1 VAQELRAQEHTNWV
15 TNCSS
20 DGPWN
25 PREFHIVGS
34 EVRSDAAVLAC
45 DVPPN
50 TEGGRD
56 ELGPSRDRGVS
67 VTMSFGA
74 ISLDDEYVNFIDA
87 PDGAGSDEERS
98 EDALRICV
106 VGSGTRFIS
115 GISYYT
121 YYLSDALHETFD
133 VSVVL
138 MRRLLPRRLYPGRK
152 RVGAHITDIETSSI
166 VPTFDGVDWFA
177 IPSLFRAGRFLR
189 QQQPDVVVFQWWTG
203 TVLHSFLY
211 LLRVARRSGAS
222 VVLEFHEDQD
232 SGETGV
238 PLVERIVRPGLR
250 HLIRSAAHYVVHSEW
265 DKDRLGAKF
274 ALDPARVT
282 VIPHGPYP
290 TYGETSPAASRR
302 APATTDAADPE
313 GGEEVTILFFGTI
326 RPYKGAEDLVEAFN
340 LLPRNG
346 SIRWRLLAVGETWEG
361 WELPAEK
368 IRESAFAED
377 IEFVNRYVTDAE
389 LPDLFDRAD
398 IVALPYHR
406 ASASGPLHMTMH
418 RGLPVVVTNVGGL
431 SEAAADYSGTVFVPP
446 ENPVA
451 LAEGIVSALELRAH
465 HHADIHTWDVSRV
478 RYTSLIEGI
487 RLARDHVDE
496 PKGSEASRGLLTL
509 QTSRQI

>member
-1 VAQELRAQEHTNWV
+1 
-15 TNCSS
+15 
-20 DGPWN
+20 
-25 PREFHIVGS
+25 
-34 EVRSDAAVLAC
+34 
-45 DVPPN
+45 
-50 TEGGRD
+50 
-56 ELGPSRDRGVS
+56 
-67 VTMSFGA
+67 MSFGA
-74 ISLDDEYVNFIDA
+74 VSLDDEYVPAVSSGNA
-87 PDGAGSDEERS
+87 ESGEESPDDM
-98 EDALRICV
+98 LRICV

-121 YYLSDALHETFD
+121 YYLADALQQTFS

-138 MRRLLPRRLYPGRK
+138 MRRLLPRHFYPGKK

-166 VPTFDGVDWFA
+166 APTFDGVDWFA
-177 IPSLFRAGRFLR
+177 VPSLFRAGRFLR
-189 QQQPDVVVFQWWTG
+189 QQKPDVVVFQWWTG

-211 LLRVARRSGAS
+211 LLRVARRAGAS
-222 VVLEFHEDQD
+222 VVVEFHEDQD

-250 HLIRSAAHYVVHSEW
+250 YLIRSTDHYVVHSEW

-274 ALDPARVT
+274 SLDPARVT

-290 TYGETSPAASRR
+290 IYGNSQPPANRKTPAA
-302 APATTDAADPE
+302 TVVEDPD

-340 LLPRNG
+340 LLPRDG

-368 IRESAFAED
+368 IRTSAFAED
-377 IEFVNRYVTDAE
+377 IEFVNRYVTDSE
-389 LPDLFDRAD
+389 LPALFNRAD

-418 RGLPVVVTNVGGL
+418 HGLPVVVTNVGGL

-446 ENPVA
+446 GNPVA
-451 LAEGIVSALELRAH
+451 LAEGIVSALDLRAQD
-465 HHADIHTWDVSRV
+465 HADIHTWDVSRV
-478 RYTSLIEGI
+478 RYVSLVEGI
-487 RLARDHVDE
+487 RLARDRAAESNEDE
-496 PKGSEASRGLLTL
+496 PASDRQGVLTL
-509 QTSRQI
+509 RPSRQG

>member
-1 VAQELRAQEHTNWV
+1 
-15 TNCSS
+15 
-20 DGPWN
+20 
-25 PREFHIVGS
+25 
-34 EVRSDAAVLAC
+34 
-45 DVPPN
+45 
-50 TEGGRD
+50 
-56 ELGPSRDRGVS
+56 
-67 VTMSFGA
+67 MSFGA
-74 ISLDDEYVNFIDA
+74 VSLDDEYVSPLA
-87 PDGAGSDEERS
+87 TPEAAEESS
-98 EDALRICV
+98 EAVLRVCV
-106 VGSGTRFIS
+106 VGSGTRFVS

-121 YYLSDALHETFD
+121 YYLSDALQETFS

-177 IPSLFRAGRFLR
+177 VPSLFRAARFLR

-238 PLVERIVRPGLR
+238 PLVERLVRPGLR
-250 HLIRSAAHYVVHSEW
+250 HLIRSAQHYVVHSQW
-265 DKDRLGAKF
+265 DKDRLGTKF
-274 ALDPARVT
+274 ALDPDRVT

-290 TYGETSPAASRR
+290 IYEDKGPAKERGIPAPAAAV
-302 APATTDAADPE
+302 APAA
-313 GGEEVTILFFGTI
+313 EEDVTILFFGTI

-368 IRESAFAED
+368 IRDSAFAED
-377 IEFVNRYVTDAE
+377 IEFINRYVTDSE
-389 LPDLFDRAD
+389 LACLFDRAD

-431 SEAAADYSGTVFVPP
+431 FEAAADYSGTVFVPP
-446 ENPVA
+446 ANPQA
-451 LAEGIVSALELRAH
+451 IADGIVSALELRDQ
-465 HHADIHTWDVSRV
+465 HHADIHTWDVSRI
-478 RYTSLIEGI
+478 RYASLIERI
-487 RLARDHVDE
+487 RSAHDKATGQRRDV
-496 PKGSEASRGLLTL
+496 LTL
-509 QTSRQI
+509 QPSRQA

>member
-1 VAQELRAQEHTNWV
+1 
-15 TNCSS
+15 
-20 DGPWN
+20 
-25 PREFHIVGS
+25 
-34 EVRSDAAVLAC
+34 
-45 DVPPN
+45 
-50 TEGGRD
+50 
-56 ELGPSRDRGVS
+56 
-67 VTMSFGA
+67 MSFGA
-74 ISLDDEYVNFIDA
+74 VSLDNEYVPA
-87 PDGAGSDEERS
+87 PSGRAQSGEKSPGET
-98 EDALRICV
+98 LRICV

-121 YYLSDALHETFD
+121 YYLADALQESFS

-138 MRRLLPRRLYPGRK
+138 MRRLLPRHFYPGKK

-177 IPSLFRAGRFLR
+177 VSSLFRAGRFLR

-211 LLRVARRSGAS
+211 LLRVARRSGAR
-222 VVLEFHEDQD
+222 VVVEFHEDQD

-250 HLIRSAAHYVVHSEW
+250 YLIRSTDHYVVHSEW
-265 DKDRLGAKF
+265 DKDRLGTKF
-274 ALDPARVT
+274 SLDPARVT

-290 TYGETSPAASRR
+290 IYGNSQTPVTRKT
-302 APATTDAADPE
+302 PATSGEEAPSGE
-313 GGEEVTILFFGTI
+313 EEVTILFFGTI

-340 LLPRNG
+340 LLPRDG

-368 IRESAFAED
+368 IRASAFAED
-377 IEFVNRYVTDAE
+377 IEFVNRYVTDSE
-389 LPDLFDRAD
+389 LPALFDRAD

-418 RGLPVVVTNVGGL
+418 HGLPVVVTNVGGL

-451 LAEGIVSALELRAH
+451 LAEGIVSALELRGQ

-478 RYTSLIEGI
+478 RYVSLIEGI
-487 RLARDHVDE
+487 RSADDHGGDPSGREADRDGHGVLALR
-496 PKGSEASRGLLTL
+496 P
-509 QTSRQI
+509 SRQA

>member
-1 VAQELRAQEHTNWV
+1 
-15 TNCSS
+15 
-20 DGPWN
+20 
-25 PREFHIVGS
+25 
-34 EVRSDAAVLAC
+34 
-45 DVPPN
+45 
-50 TEGGRD
+50 
-56 ELGPSRDRGVS
+56 
-67 VTMSFGA
+67 MSYGA
-74 ISLDDEYVNFIDA
+74 ISLDDEYVPSDA
-87 PDGAGSDEERS
+87 SSDSAESGEESREQPR
-98 EDALRICV
+98 EDMLRICV

-121 YYLSDALHETFD
+121 YYLADALQETFS

-138 MRRLLPRRLYPGRK
+138 MRRLLPRHFYPGKK

-166 VPTFDGVDWFA
+166 APTFDGVDWFA

-211 LLRVARRSGAS
+211 LLRVARRAGAS
-222 VVLEFHEDQD
+222 VVVEFHEDQD

-250 HLIRSAAHYVVHSEW
+250 YLIRSTDHYVVHSEW

-274 ALDPARVT
+274 SLDPARVT

-290 TYGETSPAASRR
+290 IYGNSQSSVNRKTPAA
-302 APATTDAADPE
+302 PAAVVPDPNGE
-313 GGEEVTILFFGTI
+313 EEVTILFFGTI

-340 LLPRNG
+340 LLPRGG

-368 IRESAFAED
+368 IRASAFADD
-377 IEFVNRYVTDAE
+377 IEFVNRYVTDSE
-389 LPDLFDRAD
+389 LPALFDRAD

-418 RGLPVVVTNVGGL
+418 HGLPVVVTDVGGL
-431 SEAAADYSGTVFVPP
+431 SEAADGYSGTVFVPP
-446 ENPVA
+446 GNPVA
-451 LAEGIVSALELRAH
+451 LAEGIVSALDLRAQ

-478 RYTSLIEGI
+478 RYASLIEGI
-487 RLARDHVDE
+487 RLTHDQVAE
-496 PKGSEASRGLLTL
+496 PNGGEPTGDSHGVLTL
-509 QTSRQI
+509 RTSRQV

>member
-1 VAQELRAQEHTNWV
+1 MSVA
-15 TNCSS
+15 
-20 DGPWN
+20 
-25 PREFHIVGS
+25 
-34 EVRSDAAVLAC
+34 
-45 DVPPN
+45 
-50 TEGGRD
+50 
-56 ELGPSRDRGVS
+56 
-67 VTMSFGA
+67 MSFGA
-74 ISLDDEYVNFIDA
+74 VSLDDEYLSSVSS
-87 PDGAGSDEERS
+87 PGSS
-98 EDALRICV
+98 EARGESPEDLLRICV

-121 YYLSDALHETFD
+121 YYLSDALQETFN
-133 VSVVL
+133 VSAVL
-138 MRRLLPRRLYPGRK
+138 MRRLLPRRFYPGRM

-189 QQQPDVVVFQWWTG
+189 QQRPEVVVFQWWTG

-211 LLRVARRSGAS
+211 LLRVARRAGAS
-222 VVLEFHEDQD
+222 VVVEFHEDQD

-250 HLIRSAAHYVVHSEW
+250 YLIRSADHYVVHSEW

-274 ALDPARVT
+274 SLDPARVT

-290 TYGETSPAASRR
+290 IYEASQPQVTPEAPITTGAAE
-302 APATTDAADPE
+302 PDT
-313 GGEEVTILFFGTI
+313 GEEVTILFFGTI

-340 LLPRNG
+340 LLPRDG

-368 IRESAFAED
+368 IRTSAFADD
-377 IEFVNRYVTDAE
+377 IEFINRYVTDSE
-389 LPDLFDRAD
+389 LPALFDRAD

-418 RGLPVVVTNVGGL
+418 RGLPVVVTKVGGL

-446 ENPVA
+446 ENPAA
-451 LAEGIVSALELRAH
+451 LAEGIVAALELRAE
-465 HHADIHTWDVSRV
+465 HHADIHTWDVSRA
-478 RYTSLIEGI
+478 RYASLIEEI
-487 RLARDHVDE
+487 RLAHDDAAESNERHGTRD
-496 PKGSEASRGLLTL
+496 GRGLLTL
-509 QTSRQI
+509 RPSRQV

>member
-1 VAQELRAQEHTNWV
+1 
-15 TNCSS
+15 
-20 DGPWN
+20 
-25 PREFHIVGS
+25 
-34 EVRSDAAVLAC
+34 
-45 DVPPN
+45 
-50 TEGGRD
+50 
-56 ELGPSRDRGVS
+56 
-67 VTMSFGA
+67 MSLGA
-74 ISLDDEYVNFIDA
+74 ISLDDEYVNFIAA
-87 PDGAGSDEERS
+87 PDGAATGEEYV
-98 EDALRICV
+98 EDVLRICV

-121 YYLSDALHETFD
+121 YYLSDALQETFD
-133 VSVVL
+133 VSVIL

-152 RVGAHITDIETSSI
+152 RVGSHITDIETSSI

-238 PLVERIVRPGLR
+238 PLVERVVRPGLR

-265 DKDRLGAKF
+265 DKDRLGEKF
-274 ALDPARVT
+274 SLDPARVT

-290 TYGETSPAASRR
+290 SGAETGPAAPCQVPS
-302 APATTDAADPE
+302 PPDAGDPD

-340 LLPRNG
+340 LLPRDG

-368 IRESAFAED
+368 IRASAFAED
-377 IEFVNRYVTDAE
+377 IEFVNRYVTDSE
-389 LPDLFDRAD
+389 LPALFDRAD

-446 ENPVA
+446 ENPAA
-451 LAEGIVSALELRAH
+451 LSEGIVSALELRAH
-465 HHADIHTWDVSRV
+465 HHADIHTWEVSRA

-487 RLARDHVDE
+487 RLARGHLGGR
-496 PKGSEASRGLLTL
+496 KGSGTSRGQLTL
-509 QTSRQI
+509 HSSREI

>member
-1 VAQELRAQEHTNWV
+1 MPELPSPH
-15 TNCSS
+15 
-20 DGPWN
+20 D
-25 PREFHIVGS
+25 
-34 EVRSDAAVLAC
+34 
-45 DVPPN
+45 
-50 TEGGRD
+50 EGGV
-56 ELGPSRDRGVS
+56 PVA
-67 VTMSFGA
+67 MSFGA
-74 ISLDDEYVNFIDA
+74 ISLDEEYLASLDA
-87 PDGAGSDEERS
+87 AGTA
-98 EDALRICV
+98 EDPRTTALRICV

-121 YYLSDALHETFD
+121 YYLSDALQETFD

-138 MRRLLPRRLYPGRK
+138 MRRLLPRRFYPGRK

-166 VPTFDGVDWFA
+166 VPTFDGVDWFVV
-177 IPSLFRAGRFLR
+177 PSLFRAGRFLR
-189 QQQPDVVVFQWWTG
+189 RQNPDVVVFQWWTG

-222 VVLEFHEDQD
+222 VIVEFHEDQD

-238 PLVERIVRPGLR
+238 PLVERLVRPGLL
-250 HLIRSAAHYVVHSEW
+250 HLIRSAQHYVVHSQW

-274 ALDPARVT
+274 GLDPARVT

-290 TYGETSPAASRR
+290 IDEIDEAAGESQSRPAS
-302 APATTDAADPE
+302 APVTQQEDTQEDTQ
-313 GGEEVTILFFGTI
+313 EEVTILFFGTI

-346 SIRWRLLAVGETWEG
+346 TIRWRLLAVGETWEG

-368 IRESAFAED
+368 IRESAFAGD
-377 IEFVNRYVTDAE
+377 IEFINRYVTDSE

-418 RGLPVVVTNVGGL
+418 RGLPVVVTDVGGL
-431 SEAAADYSGTVFVPP
+431 VEAAADYSGTVFVPP
-446 ENPVA
+446 ANPTA
-451 LAEGIVSALELRAH
+451 LAQGIVSALDLRDR
-465 HHADIHTWDVSRV
+465 HHADTHTWDDSRA

-487 RLARDHVDE
+487 RSARHE
-496 PKGSEASRGLLTL
+496 SRGGNEHKSARQGRGMLTL
-509 QTSRQI
+509 QPIRQR

>member
-1 VAQELRAQEHTNWV
+1 
-15 TNCSS
+15 
-20 DGPWN
+20 
-25 PREFHIVGS
+25 
-34 EVRSDAAVLAC
+34 
-45 DVPPN
+45 
-50 TEGGRD
+50 
-56 ELGPSRDRGVS
+56 
-67 VTMSFGA
+67 MSFGA
-74 ISLDDEYVNFIDA
+74 ISLDDEYGPALASQGIA
-87 PDGAGSDEERS
+87 EAREES
-98 EDALRICV
+98 PEDVLRICV

-121 YYLSDALHETFD
+121 YYLSDALQETFD
-133 VSVVL
+133 VSAIL
-138 MRRLLPRRLYPGRK
+138 MRRLLPRRFYPGRK

-177 IPSLFRAGRFLR
+177 VPSLFRAARFLR

-211 LLRVARRSGAS
+211 LLRVARRSGS
-222 VVLEFHEDQD
+222 RVVLEFHEDQD

-250 HLIRSAAHYVVHSEW
+250 HLIRSAEHYVVHSQW

-274 ALDPARVT
+274 SLDPARVT

-290 TYGETSPAASRR
+290 IDEGTGPTVTRR
-302 APATTDAADPE
+302 GRTVAGPADPE
-313 GGEEVTILFFGTI
+313 VAEEVTILFFGTI

-340 LLPRNG
+340 LLPRDG

-368 IRESAFAED
+368 IRASAFAKD
-377 IEFVNRYVTDAE
+377 IEFVNRYVTDSE
-389 LPDLFDRAD
+389 VPDLFERAD

-446 ENPVA
+446 ANPAA
-451 LAEGIVSALELRAH
+451 LAEGIVSALELRAQ

-478 RYTSLIEGI
+478 RYASLIERI
-487 RLARDHVDE
+487 RLADE
-496 PKGSEASRGLLTL
+496 EAAGHSRGVLTL
-509 QTSRQI
+509 QPSQPA